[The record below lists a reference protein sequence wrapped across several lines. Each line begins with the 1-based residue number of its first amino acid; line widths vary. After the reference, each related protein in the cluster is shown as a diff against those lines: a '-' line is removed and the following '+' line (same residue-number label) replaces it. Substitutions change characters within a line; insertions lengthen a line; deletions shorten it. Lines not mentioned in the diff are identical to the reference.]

1 MKCSKQ
7 IIALH
12 GAGLV
17 NINFCK
23 KGTKVLEL
31 FPFFYQ
37 CAFFYMH
44 ARECGLKYDFY
55 IGKPVNKLWKRSPIM
70 ENFYVEVDKIEKF
83 IKEKWN

>member
-7 IIALH
+7 IVAIH

-17 NINFCK
+17 NINFCNE
-23 KGTKVLEL
+23 GTKVLEL
-31 FPFFYQ
+31 FPFYYQ

-44 ARECGLKYDFY
+44 ASMCSLEYDFY
-55 IGKPVNKLWKRSPIM
+55 IGKPVNKLWRKSPIM
-70 ENFYVEVDKIEKF
+70 ENFYVEVDKIEKY